1 MKVIYESISKFILLV
16 IYFELVLFLAPTIFK
31 ILSFIIRNRHR
42 QRMLYSGAKSII
54 KLRKRINSNISY
66 ILKNIITRGFSFNF
80 GPGKERILSKEKLL
94 TKLIND
100 TPEEF
105 ENFCGQLYKNL
116 GYKVT
121 VMPEGPDGGKDVIAI
136 DKSNNKIYIE
146 CKRYHPEKGGTIG
159 REICQK
165 LIGSCAIDS
174 VCKAIV
180 FTTGKIHNNAY
191 NYQAELNSKGK
202 FKLELVNYDK
212 IYDLYRESAKV
223 KRNDSR
229 EEEKFLGTDVL
240 E

>member
-1 MKVIYESISKFILLV
+1 MKAIYEVISSFILLV
-16 IYFELVLFLAPTIFK
+16 IWFELVLFFTPTIFK
-31 ILSFIIRNRHR
+31 ILSFTVNSRHR

-54 KLRKRINSNISY
+54 KFRKTINSNISDSF
-66 ILKNIITRGFSFNF
+66 KNILTEGFNFSFVS
-80 GPGKERILSKEKLL
+80 GKKRILSKEKLL
-94 TKLIND
+94 TKLVND

-105 ENFCGQLYKNL
+105 EKFCGELYKKL

-146 CKRYHPEKGGTIG
+146 CKRYHPKNGLIVG

-165 LIGSCAIDS
+165 LIGSCAMDS
-174 VCKAIV
+174 VDRAIV
-180 FTTGKIHNNAY
+180 FTTGKINSNAY
-191 NYQAELNSKGK
+191 NYQRELNNKGK

-212 IYDLYRESAKV
+212 IYNLYREGAKIN
-223 KRNDSR
+223 RANNR
-229 EEEKFLGTDVL
+229 EEEEFFEADVL

>member
-1 MKVIYESISKFILLV
+1 MKAIYEVISLLILLIIWV
-16 IYFELVLFLAPTIFK
+16 ELVLFFTPTIFK
-31 ILSFIIRNRHR
+31 ILSFIFKNRHR

-54 KLRKRINSNISY
+54 KFRKTINSNISHTF
-66 ILKNIITRGFSFNF
+66 KNILTEGFNF
-80 GPGKERILSKEKLL
+80 NFLFGKKRILSREQLL
-94 TKLIND
+94 IKLIND

-105 ENFCGQLYKNL
+105 EKFCGELYKRL

-146 CKRYHPEKGGTIG
+146 CKRYHPEHGMVVG

-165 LIGSCAIDS
+165 LIGSCAMDS
-174 VCKAIV
+174 VDRAIV
-180 FTTGKIHNNAY
+180 FTTGKIDNNAY
-191 NYQAELNSKGK
+191 KYQRELNDKGK

-212 IYDLYRESAKV
+212 IYDLYREGAKV
-223 KRNDSR
+223 NRGNNNEDEVFL
-229 EEEKFLGTDVL
+229 EEDAL